1 MSQRRHMHLAL
12 VIGDAGFHQA
22 AWRLPASRVEAI
34 AGLALFQGIARRA
47 ERAVVDTL
55 FVADVMGFDPESHA
69 SWPTNQ
75 LEPVSLLSALAAVTE
90 HIGLVATLSTT
101 YTPAYTLARQV
112 LSLDHLSGGRAGVNV
127 VTSRGGQHLYG
138 LAELPSHTA
147 RYQRATETLQAARQ
161 LWDGWEPDAV
171 LADRN
176 SGRYGNPGKIH
187 AVDFRGEQIQVRG
200 ALPSPR
206 SAQGRPVVVQ
216 AGASEEG
223 RELAAR
229 YADVVFTMQ
238 ADADHA
244 AEFYRDVKHRAA
256 LHGRD
261 PQTLRV
267 LQGVTP
273 FCAETRQAALVQQQ
287 ALAQLTDQEAARQ
300 RLSRLLNQID
310 CSALALDQPLPPALQ
325 RQAEL
330 AAPST
335 AANELLA
342 LIREQASLGEVLQRL
357 VSSRGHWTPVGS
369 HDEIADQLQ
378 ARFESGH
385 TDGYV
390 VLPADLGDS
399 LDGVLE
405 QVIPRLQDRDILRRQ
420 YRGRTLRDHLDLP
433 LPVWQPPFQGTPS

>member
-1 MSQRRHMHLAL
+1 MSQPRHMHLAL

-22 AWRLPASRVEAI
+22 AWRLPVSGVEAI

-47 ERAVVDTL
+47 ERAALDTL
-55 FVADVMGFDPESHA
+55 FVADVMGFDLEAHA
-69 SWPTNQ
+69 SWPSNQ
-75 LEPVSLLSALAAVTE
+75 LEPITLLSALAAVTE

-112 LSLDHLSGGRAGVNV
+112 LSLDHLSGGRAGVNL
-127 VTSRGGQHLYG
+127 VTSRGGQSLYG
-138 LAELPSHTA
+138 LDQLPPHAT
-147 RYQRATETLQAARQ
+147 RYQRATETLQVARQ

-171 LADRN
+171 LADRD
-176 SGRYGNPGKIH
+176 SGRYGAPEKIH
-187 AVDFRGEQIQVRG
+187 AVDFRGKQIQVRG

-206 SAQGRPVVVQ
+206 SVQGRPVVVQ
-216 AGASEEG
+216 AGSSEEG

-244 AEFYRDVKHRAA
+244 AEFYRDLKQRAA
-256 LHGRD
+256 SHGRD
-261 PQTLRV
+261 PQALRV

-273 FCAETRQAALVQQQ
+273 FTAATRQAALAQQQ
-287 ALAQLTDQEAARQ
+287 ALAQLTDQNAARQ
-300 RLSRLLNQID
+300 RLSTLLNHID
-310 CSALALDQPLPPALQ
+310 CSGLALDQPLPPALQ

-330 AAPST
+330 AVPST

-342 LIREQASLGEVLQRL
+342 LIRQQAPLGDVLQRL

-378 ARFESGH
+378 ARFENGQ

-399 LDGVLE
+399 LDGVLDH
-405 QVIPRLQDRDILRRQ
+405 VIPRLQKRNVLRSG
-420 YRGRTLRDHLDLP
+420 YHGRTLRDHLDLP
-433 LPVWQPPFQGTPS
+433 LPAWQLPFQGTPS